1 MEMTIRPV
9 ADRDAPAIARIIRR
23 LGWFERLSDLSQ
35 ADHASQIAKAIGAFR
50 KNTDQTVLVADLE
63 TAGVVGYVCT
73 HWRGSFIFPQGEG
86 YLSELFVESCFRGR
100 GIGSRLLDMV
110 MREARRRGCAR
121 LVVTHNRQRE
131 SYQRGFYRC
140 RGWQERPDLAQLIYP
155 LWSIPNEEISTI
167 SRS

>member
-9 ADRDAPAIARIIRR
+9 ADRDASAIARIIRR

-35 ADHASQIAKAIGAFR
+35 TDHAAQIAKAIAVLR
-50 KNTDQTVLVADLE
+50 KTTDQTVLVADVQA
-63 TAGVVGYVCT
+63 TGVVGYACT

-86 YLSELFVESCFRGR
+86 YLSELFVESRFRGQ
-100 GIGSRLLDMV
+100 GIGGRLV
-110 MREARRRGCAR
+110 NTVIREARRRGCAR

-140 RGWQERPDLAQLIYP
+140 RGWQEHPELAQLIYP
-155 LWSIPNEEISTI
+155 LWSIPGEDI
-167 SRS
+167 SRISHS